1 MQIRQT
7 NQGFNFDK
15 YPTFEKDIDL
25 KQRAWIEVQGKAI
38 ETNVKHLISK
48 LSKNC
53 QFMAVVKADGY
64 GHDAKLVSE
73 YAIKGGASHLGVATL
88 NEGINLAQLYALI
101 EIYS

>member
-7 NQGFNFDK
+7 NQVFNFDK

-25 KQRAWIEVQGKAI
+25 KQRAWIEVRGKAI
-38 ETNVKHLISK
+38 EINVRQLISK

-64 GHDAKLVSE
+64 GHDAVS
-73 YAIKGGASHLGVATL
+73 YTHLTL
-88 NEGINLAQLYALI
+88 PTTPYV
-101 EIYS
+101 